1 MYLHTIASRSLT
13 LAALCSI
20 GMLGCDSTSEPSD
33 DGQESRDGLLFDLT
47 EEELVQIHAT
57 YLADEDIELTRAR
70 LTAPFE
76 CSLYDDFCDEVGAE
90 AAEAITGETIDLARE
105 GAPIEEIQALLDARI
120 NEAVAA
126 LDHEAMEA
134 ELVFRGS
141 SSTVYHTQGDFRLG
155 VRNGITTPSVGDRR
169 AWTQAITWHFVEN
182 ALPGGYGM
190 WYTADATQICVNAG
204 TNTQTFHFNGQ
215 DLLLESINP
224 ANACNAGDN
233 SLEISTWHDRLSGNG
248 GAWYDI
254 TVHGSATASINGLN
268 FTKTAPT
275 YDENF

>member
-1 MYLHTIASRSLT
+1 MYLHTVASRSLL
-13 LAALCSI
+13 LAALCST
-20 GMLGCDSTSEPSD
+20 GALACDSTTEPSD
-33 DGQESRDGLLFDLT
+33 DARDARGGLLFDLT

-57 YLADEDIELTRAR
+57 YVPDEDIELTRAR

-76 CSLYDDFCDEVGAE
+76 CSLYGDFCDEVGAD

-105 GAPIEEIQALLDARI
+105 GAPIEEIQALLDTRI
-120 NEAVAA
+120 EAAVRELDPEA
-126 LDHEAMEA
+126 LEA

-141 SSTVYHTQGDFRLG
+141 SSVVYHTQGDFRLG
-155 VRNGITTPSVGDRR
+155 VRNGITTPSLGDRR
-169 AWTQAITWHFVEN
+169 AWTQASMWHFAQLVPF
-182 ALPGGYGM
+182 LPAQ
-190 WYTADATQICVNAG
+190 WYTVNATQICVNAG

-215 DLLLESINP
+215 ELLLESFNP
-224 ANACNAGDN
+224 ANACVAADN

-268 FTKTAPT
+268 FAKTAPV
-275 YDENF
+275 YDESF